1 MENYQR
7 DLLLKEKYPKILK
20 NLGGSPQETCMS
32 WEHGGIAIGD
42 GWLPLLEKVFAFC
55 QFNHDKNGY
64 PQLVAD
70 QVKEKFGTL
79 RFYYHFE
86 ECDSE
91 NAVWGTKYN
100 RTDEYLEGAIEFA
113 THLTA
118 EICEY
123 CGKPSKVHG
132 KHWRTTE
139 CKDCEN
145 ERKISEKQMSLFTM

>member
-1 MENYQR
+1 MEKISDR
-7 DLLLKEKYPKILK
+7 DQKLKEKYPKILK
-20 NLGGSPQETCMS
+20 QLGGPPNETCMS
-32 WEHGGIAIGD
+32 WMHGGIAIGD
-42 GWLPLLEKVFAFC
+42 GWIPLLEKIFDFC

-64 PQLVAD
+64 PQLVAE
-70 QVKEKFGTL
+70 QIKEKFGTL

-86 ECDSE
+86 ENGSE
-91 NAVWGTKYN
+91 NAYLAEKFN
-100 RTDEYLEGAIEFA
+100 RNSDYLEGAIDFA
-113 THLTA
+113 TTLTS

-145 ERKISEKQMSLFTM
+145 ARQTKIKQMSVS